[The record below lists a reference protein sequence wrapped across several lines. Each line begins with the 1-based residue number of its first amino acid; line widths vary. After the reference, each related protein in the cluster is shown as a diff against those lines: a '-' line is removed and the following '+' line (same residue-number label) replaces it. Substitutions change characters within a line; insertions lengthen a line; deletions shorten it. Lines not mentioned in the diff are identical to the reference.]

1 MAEHKLFTFMKDDNR
16 VYIASLTLEDAISAL
31 HELENI
37 SNVKYDVKNYSTKH
51 VNIFPILNL
60 DETYSDLPYILTEHQ
75 YKVVVS
81 YLFDHKYPH
90 LMTKKVV
97 DKSEVKNCDSYNKQ
111 SNIKNVILVLKKTL
125 NNIKKVKN
133 NTAIPINT
141 KMDKMDNAI
150 SRIDKVNNEYKI
162 PLKNKPK
169 VKKNDKEIKLD
180 QSLNDTLNNLKNDTM
195 DVLMKYMHQFN
206 NKETRD
212 NICNDL
218 TKLLTDKY
226 SNLMNDID
234 EVEEKNK
241 NTNKTKLIVDNALLM
256 LQNKIKG
263 ED

>member
-1 MAEHKLFTFMKDDNR
+1 MFKIFTFYRKDKSNACIHIAALTVMEAANALYELDNFSQMHYNIHEFKME
-16 VYIASLTLEDAISAL
+16 YINVFPILNIDEDYSGLPYILSEEQYEYVVSE
-31 HELENI
+31 HRKQQKDNKFERNVI
-37 SNVKYDVKNYSTKH
+37 DKSNVKY
-51 VNIFPILNL
+51 
-60 DETYSDLPYILTEHQ
+60 
-75 YKVVVS
+75 
-81 YLFDHKYPH
+81 
-90 LMTKKVV
+90 
-97 DKSEVKNCDSYNKQ
+97 
-111 SNIKNVILVLKKTL
+111 
-125 NNIKKVKN
+125 

-141 KMDKMDNAI
+141 MDNAI
-150 SRIDKVNNEYKI
+150 SRIDKANNEYKI

-169 VKKNDKEIKLD
+169 VKKNNKEIKLD
-180 QSLNDTLNNLKNDTM
+180 QLLNNTLDNLKNDTM

-218 TKLLTDKY
+218 TKLLTEKY

-241 NTNKTKLIVDNALLM
+241 NTNKTKLIVDNALSM

>member
-1 MAEHKLFTFMKDDNR
+1 MFKIFTFYRKDKSNTCTHIAALTVREAANALYELDNFSQTHYNIHEFKMEHINVFPILNIDEDYSGLPYILSEEQYEYVVSEHRKQQKDDKFERN
-16 VYIASLTLEDAISAL
+16 VIDK
-31 HELENI
+31 
-37 SNVKYDVKNYSTKH
+37 SNVKY
-51 VNIFPILNL
+51 
-60 DETYSDLPYILTEHQ
+60 
-75 YKVVVS
+75 
-81 YLFDHKYPH
+81 
-90 LMTKKVV
+90 
-97 DKSEVKNCDSYNKQ
+97 
-111 SNIKNVILVLKKTL
+111 
-125 NNIKKVKN
+125 

-150 SRIDKVNNEYKI
+150 SRIDKANNEYKI
-162 PLKNKPK
+162 PLKNKPM

-180 QSLNDTLNNLKNDTM
+180 KSLNDTLNNLKNDTM

-206 NKETRD
+206 SKETRD

-218 TKLLTDKY
+218 TKLLTEKY

-241 NTNKTKLIVDNALLM
+241 NTNKTKLIVDNALSM

>member
-1 MAEHKLFTFMKDDNR
+1 MTEHKLFTFMKDDNR

-97 DKSEVKNCDSYNKQ
+97 DKSEVKNCDSY
-111 SNIKNVILVLKKTL
+111 
-125 NNIKKVKN
+125 
-133 NTAIPINT
+133 
-141 KMDKMDNAI
+141 
-150 SRIDKVNNEYKI
+150 
-162 PLKNKPK
+162 
-169 VKKNDKEIKLD
+169 KLD

-218 TKLLTDKY
+218 TKLLTEKY

>member
-1 MAEHKLFTFMKDDNR
+1 MFKIFTFYRKDKSNACTHIAALTVMEAANALYELDNFSQMH
-16 VYIASLTLEDAISAL
+16 YNI
-31 HELENI
+31 HEFKMENI
-37 SNVKYDVKNYSTKH
+37 NVFPILNIDEDYSGLPYILSEEQYEYVVSEHRKQQKDNKFERNVIDKSNVKY
-51 VNIFPILNL
+51 
-60 DETYSDLPYILTEHQ
+60 
-75 YKVVVS
+75 
-81 YLFDHKYPH
+81 
-90 LMTKKVV
+90 
-97 DKSEVKNCDSYNKQ
+97 
-111 SNIKNVILVLKKTL
+111 
-125 NNIKKVKN
+125 

-150 SRIDKVNNEYKI
+150 SRIDKANNEYKI

-169 VKKNDKEIKLD
+169 VKKNNKEIKLD

-212 NICNDL
+212 NICNEL
-218 TKLLTDKY
+218 TKLLTKKY

-241 NTNKTKLIVDNALLM
+241 NTNKTKLIVDNALSM

>member
-81 YLFDHKYPH
+81 YLFDHKYQH

-97 DKSEVKNCDSYNKQ
+97 EKSEVKNCDSY
-111 SNIKNVILVLKKTL
+111 
-125 NNIKKVKN
+125 
-133 NTAIPINT
+133 
-141 KMDKMDNAI
+141 
-150 SRIDKVNNEYKI
+150 
-162 PLKNKPK
+162 
-169 VKKNDKEIKLD
+169 KLD

-206 NKETRD
+206 NKETHE

-218 TKLLTDKY
+218 TKLLNEKY
-226 SNLMNDID
+226 SNSMNDID

-241 NTNKTKLIVDNALLM
+241 NANKIKLIVDNVLSM

>member
-1 MAEHKLFTFMKDDNR
+1 MTEHKLFTFMKDDNR

-97 DKSEVKNCDSYNKQ
+97 DKSEVKNCDSY
-111 SNIKNVILVLKKTL
+111 
-125 NNIKKVKN
+125 
-133 NTAIPINT
+133 
-141 KMDKMDNAI
+141 
-150 SRIDKVNNEYKI
+150 
-162 PLKNKPK
+162 
-169 VKKNDKEIKLD
+169 KLD

-218 TKLLTDKY
+218 TKLLTEKY

-241 NTNKTKLIVDNALLM
+241 NANKTKLIVDNALTM

>member
-1 MAEHKLFTFMKDDNR
+1 MFKIFTFYRKDKSNACTHIAALTVMEAANALYELDNFSQTHYNIHEFKMEHINVFPILNIDEDYSGLPYILSEEQYEYVVSEHRKQQKDDKFERN
-16 VYIASLTLEDAISAL
+16 VIDK
-31 HELENI
+31 
-37 SNVKYDVKNYSTKH
+37 SNVKY
-51 VNIFPILNL
+51 
-60 DETYSDLPYILTEHQ
+60 
-75 YKVVVS
+75 
-81 YLFDHKYPH
+81 
-90 LMTKKVV
+90 
-97 DKSEVKNCDSYNKQ
+97 
-111 SNIKNVILVLKKTL
+111 
-125 NNIKKVKN
+125 

-150 SRIDKVNNEYKI
+150 SHIDKANNEYKI
-162 PLKNKPK
+162 PLKNKPM

-180 QSLNDTLNNLKNDTM
+180 KSLNDTLNNLKNDTM

-218 TKLLTDKY
+218 TKLLTEKY

-241 NTNKTKLIVDNALLM
+241 NTNKTKLIVDNALSM

-263 ED
+263 EE

>member
-51 VNIFPILNL
+51 INIFPILNL

-97 DKSEVKNCDSYNKQ
+97 DKSEVKNCDSY
-111 SNIKNVILVLKKTL
+111 
-125 NNIKKVKN
+125 
-133 NTAIPINT
+133 
-141 KMDKMDNAI
+141 
-150 SRIDKVNNEYKI
+150 
-162 PLKNKPK
+162 
-169 VKKNDKEIKLD
+169 KLD

-206 NKETRD
+206 NKETHE

-218 TKLLTDKY
+218 TKLSNEKY

-241 NTNKTKLIVDNALLM
+241 NANKTKLIVDNALSM

>member
-1 MAEHKLFTFMKDDNR
+1 MFKIFTFYRKDKSNACTHIAALTVMEAANALYELDNFSQMH
-16 VYIASLTLEDAISAL
+16 YNI
-31 HELENI
+31 HEFKMENI
-37 SNVKYDVKNYSTKH
+37 NVFPILNIDEDYSGLPYILSEEQYEYVVSEHRKQQKDNKFERNVIDKSNVKY
-51 VNIFPILNL
+51 
-60 DETYSDLPYILTEHQ
+60 
-75 YKVVVS
+75 
-81 YLFDHKYPH
+81 
-90 LMTKKVV
+90 
-97 DKSEVKNCDSYNKQ
+97 
-111 SNIKNVILVLKKTL
+111 
-125 NNIKKVKN
+125 

-141 KMDKMDNAI
+141 KMDNAI
-150 SRIDKVNNEYKI
+150 SRIDKANNEYKI

-218 TKLLTDKY
+218 TKLLTKKY

-241 NTNKTKLIVDNALLM
+241 NTNKTKLIVDNALSM

>member
-1 MAEHKLFTFMKDDNR
+1 MFKIFTFYRKDKSNICIHIAALTVMEAANALYELDNFSQMHYNIHEFKMEHIN
-16 VYIASLTLEDAISAL
+16 VFPILNIDEDYSGLPYILSEEQYEYVVSEHRKQQKDNKFERNVIDM
-31 HELENI
+31 
-37 SNVKYDVKNYSTKH
+37 SNVKY
-51 VNIFPILNL
+51 
-60 DETYSDLPYILTEHQ
+60 
-75 YKVVVS
+75 
-81 YLFDHKYPH
+81 
-90 LMTKKVV
+90 
-97 DKSEVKNCDSYNKQ
+97 
-111 SNIKNVILVLKKTL
+111 
-125 NNIKKVKN
+125 

-141 KMDKMDNAI
+141 KMDNAI

-162 PLKNKPK
+162 PLKNKTK
-169 VKKNDKEIKLD
+169 VKKNDKEIKLN

-206 NKETRD
+206 NKETCY

-218 TKLLTDKY
+218 TKLLTEKY

-241 NTNKTKLIVDNALLM
+241 NTNKTNLIVDNALSI

>member
-1 MAEHKLFTFMKDDNR
+1 MTEHKLFTFMKDDNR

-37 SNVKYDVKNYSTKH
+37 SNVKYDVKNYLIKY

-97 DKSEVKNCDSYNKQ
+97 E
-111 SNIKNVILVLKKTL
+111 
-125 NNIKKVKN
+125 
-133 NTAIPINT
+133 
-141 KMDKMDNAI
+141 
-150 SRIDKVNNEYKI
+150 
-162 PLKNKPK
+162 
-169 VKKNDKEIKLD
+169 
-180 QSLNDTLNNLKNDTM
+180 
-195 DVLMKYMHQFN
+195 
-206 NKETRD
+206 
-212 NICNDL
+212 
-218 TKLLTDKY
+218 TKLLTEKY

-241 NTNKTKLIVDNALLM
+241 NTNKTKLIVDNVLSM

>member
-1 MAEHKLFTFMKDDNR
+1 MFKIFTFYRKDKSNACTHIAALTIMEAANALYELDNFSQMH
-16 VYIASLTLEDAISAL
+16 YNI
-31 HELENI
+31 HEFKMENI
-37 SNVKYDVKNYSTKH
+37 NVFPILNIDEDYSGLPYILSEKQYEYVVSEHRKQQKDNKFERNVIDKSNVKY
-51 VNIFPILNL
+51 
-60 DETYSDLPYILTEHQ
+60 
-75 YKVVVS
+75 
-81 YLFDHKYPH
+81 
-90 LMTKKVV
+90 
-97 DKSEVKNCDSYNKQ
+97 
-111 SNIKNVILVLKKTL
+111 
-125 NNIKKVKN
+125 

-141 KMDKMDNAI
+141 KMDNAI
-150 SRIDKVNNEYKI
+150 SRIDKANNEYKI

-169 VKKNDKEIKLD
+169 VKKNDKEIKFD

-206 NKETRD
+206 NKETHE

-218 TKLLTDKY
+218 TKLLNEKY

-241 NTNKTKLIVDNALLM
+241 NTNKTKLIVDNVLLM

>member
-1 MAEHKLFTFMKDDNR
+1 MFKIFTFYRKDKSNACTHIAALTVMEAANALYELDNFSQMH
-16 VYIASLTLEDAISAL
+16 YNI
-31 HELENI
+31 HEFKMENI
-37 SNVKYDVKNYSTKH
+37 NVFPILNIDEDYSGLPYILSEKQYEYVVSEHRKQQKDNKFERNVIDKSNVKY
-51 VNIFPILNL
+51 
-60 DETYSDLPYILTEHQ
+60 
-75 YKVVVS
+75 
-81 YLFDHKYPH
+81 
-90 LMTKKVV
+90 
-97 DKSEVKNCDSYNKQ
+97 
-111 SNIKNVILVLKKTL
+111 
-125 NNIKKVKN
+125 

-141 KMDKMDNAI
+141 KMDNAI
-150 SRIDKVNNEYKI
+150 SRIDKANNEYKI

-169 VKKNDKEIKLD
+169 VKKNDKEIKFD

-206 NKETRD
+206 NKETHE

-218 TKLLTDKY
+218 TKLLNEKY

-241 NTNKTKLIVDNALLM
+241 NTNKTKLIVDNVLLM

>member
-1 MAEHKLFTFMKDDNR
+1 MTEHKLFTFMKDDNR

-37 SNVKYDVKNYSTKH
+37 SNVKYDVKNYLIKY

-111 SNIKNVILVLKKTL
+111 
-125 NNIKKVKN
+125 
-133 NTAIPINT
+133 
-141 KMDKMDNAI
+141 
-150 SRIDKVNNEYKI
+150 Y
-162 PLKNKPK
+162 
-169 VKKNDKEIKLD
+169 
-180 QSLNDTLNNLKNDTM
+180 NLKNDTM

-206 NKETRD
+206 NKETHE

-241 NTNKTKLIVDNALLM
+241 NTNKTKLIVDNVLSM

>member
-1 MAEHKLFTFMKDDNR
+1 MFKIFTFYRKDKSNACTHIAALTVMEAANALYELDNFSQMH
-16 VYIASLTLEDAISAL
+16 YNI
-31 HELENI
+31 HEFKMENI
-37 SNVKYDVKNYSTKH
+37 NVFPILNIDEDYSGLPYILSEEQYEYVVSEHRKQQKDNKFERNVIDKSNVKY
-51 VNIFPILNL
+51 
-60 DETYSDLPYILTEHQ
+60 
-75 YKVVVS
+75 
-81 YLFDHKYPH
+81 
-90 LMTKKVV
+90 
-97 DKSEVKNCDSYNKQ
+97 
-111 SNIKNVILVLKKTL
+111 
-125 NNIKKVKN
+125 

-150 SRIDKVNNEYKI
+150 SRIDKANNEYKI

-206 NKETRD
+206 NKETRE

-218 TKLLTDKY
+218 TNLLNEKY

-241 NTNKTKLIVDNALLM
+241 NTNKTKLIVDNVLLM

>member
-1 MAEHKLFTFMKDDNR
+1 MFKIFTFYRKDKSNACTHIAALTVIEAANALYELDNFSQMHYNIHEFKMEHINVFPILNIDEDYSELPYILSEEQYEYVVSEHRKRQKDDKFERNT
-16 VYIASLTLEDAISAL
+16 IDM
-31 HELENI
+31 
-37 SNVKYDVKNYSTKH
+37 SNVKY
-51 VNIFPILNL
+51 
-60 DETYSDLPYILTEHQ
+60 
-75 YKVVVS
+75 
-81 YLFDHKYPH
+81 
-90 LMTKKVV
+90 
-97 DKSEVKNCDSYNKQ
+97 
-111 SNIKNVILVLKKTL
+111 
-125 NNIKKVKN
+125 
-133 NTAIPINT
+133 NTAMPINT
-141 KMDKMDNAI
+141 KMDNAI
-150 SRIDKVNNEYKI
+150 SRIDKANNEYKI
-162 PLKNKPK
+162 PLKSKPK

-180 QSLNDTLNNLKNDTM
+180 QTLNDTLNNLKNDTM

-218 TKLLTDKY
+218 TKLLTEKY

>member
-60 DETYSDLPYILTEHQ
+60 DETYSYLPYILTEHQ

-97 DKSEVKNCDSYNKQ
+97 DKSEVKNCDSY
-111 SNIKNVILVLKKTL
+111 
-125 NNIKKVKN
+125 
-133 NTAIPINT
+133 
-141 KMDKMDNAI
+141 
-150 SRIDKVNNEYKI
+150 
-162 PLKNKPK
+162 
-169 VKKNDKEIKLD
+169 KLD

-206 NKETRD
+206 NKETHE

-218 TKLLTDKY
+218 TKLLNEKY

-241 NTNKTKLIVDNALLM
+241 NTNKTKLIVDNALTM

>member
-1 MAEHKLFTFMKDDNR
+1 MTEHKLFTFMKDDNR

-37 SNVKYDVKNYSTKH
+37 SNVKYDVKNYLIKY

-97 DKSEVKNCDSYNKQ
+97 E
-111 SNIKNVILVLKKTL
+111 
-125 NNIKKVKN
+125 
-133 NTAIPINT
+133 
-141 KMDKMDNAI
+141 
-150 SRIDKVNNEYKI
+150 
-162 PLKNKPK
+162 
-169 VKKNDKEIKLD
+169 
-180 QSLNDTLNNLKNDTM
+180 
-195 DVLMKYMHQFN
+195 
-206 NKETRD
+206 
-212 NICNDL
+212 
-218 TKLLTDKY
+218 TKLLTEKY

-241 NTNKTKLIVDNALLM
+241 NTNKTKLIVDNALSM

>member
-97 DKSEVKNCDSYNKQ
+97 DKSEVKNCDSY
-111 SNIKNVILVLKKTL
+111 
-125 NNIKKVKN
+125 
-133 NTAIPINT
+133 
-141 KMDKMDNAI
+141 
-150 SRIDKVNNEYKI
+150 
-162 PLKNKPK
+162 
-169 VKKNDKEIKLD
+169 KLD

-206 NKETRD
+206 NKETHE

-218 TKLLTDKY
+218 TKLLNEKY

-241 NTNKTKLIVDNALLM
+241 NTNKTKLIVDNALTM